1 MGIKDCFY
9 CLALGCLT
17 TAIALGAD
25 GAGSSTPQPGSKPG
39 WNAQAAARYL
49 DQREIWW
56 QAWKNSQRDHET
68 VCVSCHTVLPYA
80 LARPTLRR
88 VLGEKSASEQEQAM
102 IAGVIKRVSL
112 WDEVKPFYDDAKYGP
127 GKAEGS
133 RTSEAVLNAVVLASH
148 DAETGHLTEPTRTAF
163 RTVWAL
169 QHKTGE
175 SAGGWTWL
183 NFHNS
188 PWEADESPYWGA
200 SLVALAVGIAPDHML
215 KDPEIKENLDLLRGY
230 LQREY
235 AAQPMVNKIT
245 LLWAS
250 GKWPELLSK
259 EDRGALI
266 DSFFSLQKEDG
277 GWSLSTLN
285 KYERHDKTPLET
297 KSDGFATGL
306 ISLALEAAGVPQ
318 TQPQLAKAIHWLE
331 ANQDPEQGRWVA
343 YSVNRQQE
351 PTADGKLFM
360 SDAATGYT
368 VLALS
373 KAH

>member
-1 MGIKDCFY
+1 MRIPGRLYLFGLL
-9 CLALGCLT
+9 CLAT
-17 TAIALGAD
+17 SGAAMAAGGD
-25 GAGSSTPQPGSKPG
+25 GATEGAQKAG
-39 WNAQAAARYL
+39 WNPTAAAHYL

-56 QAWKNSQRDHET
+56 QAWKGSQRDHET

-88 VLGEKSASEQEQAM
+88 VLGEKGAGEQEQAM
-102 IAGVIKRVSL
+102 IAGVTKRVSM

-127 GKAEGS
+127 GKAVGS
-133 RTSEAVLNAVVLASH
+133 RTSEAVLNALILASH
-148 DAETGHLTEPTRTAF
+148 DAGSGQLTEPTRAAF
-163 RTVWAL
+163 RTVWSL
-169 QHKTGE
+169 QHRDGGQ
-175 SAGGWTWL
+175 AGAWTWL

-200 SLVALAVGIAPDHML
+200 SLVALAAGIAPGGL
-215 KDPEIKENLDLLRGY
+215 LTDPQIKENLDLLRGY
-230 LQREY
+230 LRREY
-235 AAQPMVNKIT
+235 AAQPMVNRIT

-250 GKWPELLSK
+250 GKWPELISK

-277 GWSLSTLN
+277 GWSLSSLN

-297 KSDGFATGL
+297 RSDGFATGL
-306 ISLALEAAGVPQ
+306 ISLALEASGVPR

-331 ANQDPEQGRWVA
+331 TNQDPSEGRWTA

-351 PTADGKLFM
+351 PTSDGRLFM
-360 SDAATGYT
+360 SDAATAYT
-368 VLALS
+368 VLALG
-373 KAH
+373 AQR